1 MKPEPPP
8 PVKLKVYYRALITDS
23 QSVSPLWLKKETIL
37 EVPFSNNPMSTFI
50 NSANHEGYVFL
61 EIGKPTMFHN
71 ILHVELA

>member
-37 EVPFSNNPMSTFI
+37 EVPFF
-50 NSANHEGYVFL
+50 
-61 EIGKPTMFHN
+61 
-71 ILHVELA
+71 